1 MSFEV
6 KVGKV
11 KIGNG
16 NPISVQSMCNT
27 RTADAFSTIEQIRSC
42 GKLGADIMRVTVR
55 DLDDAAA
62 LKTIKSNVTL
72 PIVADI
78 HFDYRLAVAAI
89 ENGADKIR
97 INPGNIGIDANVE
110 KVATAFKRNG
120 VPCRV
125 GSNGGSLE
133 KSFVGKYADEGI
145 ALAESALAK
154 AALLERFGVH
164 DIVLSAKSS
173 SLKTTVRAYE
183 YLREHSDYPLH
194 IGVTEAGTLKS
205 GLIKGSAGIGALLL
219 GGTGDTLR
227 YSLAA
232 APEEEVIAGVKLL
245 RALELGKPGVEV
257 IACPT
262 CGRTEYDSIALADRV
277 EKKLAH
283 LKKPLKIAVM
293 GCIVNGPGEARA
305 CDIGIAGNGKRCVIF
320 KKGEIIAN
328 VGVDEAEKR
337 FLEEIDKLADEK

>member
-1 MSFEV
+1 MSFEIQ
-6 KVGKV
+6 VGKI
-11 KIGNG
+11 KIGG
-16 NPISVQSMCNT
+16 DNPITVQSMCNT
-27 RTADAFSTIEQIRSC
+27 RTADVAATVAQIRSC
-42 GKLGADIMRVTVR
+42 TALGSDIMRVTVR
-55 DLDDAAA
+55 DQEDANA
-62 LKTIKSNVTL
+62 LKAIKREISVPL
-72 PIVADI
+72 VADI
-78 HFDYRLAVAAI
+78 HFDYRLAISAI

-110 KVATAFKRNG
+110 RVADALKSNG

-133 KSFVGKYADEGI
+133 KAFAQKYSDESE

-154 AALLERFGVH
+154 AALLERFGVR

-173 SLKTTVRAYE
+173 SLKTTVKTYK
-183 YLREHSDYPLH
+183 YLRERCDYPLH

-219 GGTGDTLR
+219 DGVGDTLR

-232 APEEEVIAGVKLL
+232 PPEEEVLAGVKLL
-245 RALELGKPGVEV
+245 RSLELGKPGAEV

-262 CGRTEYDSIALADRV
+262 CGRTEYDSIALANRV
-277 EKKLAH
+277 ERMVADV
-283 LKKPLKIAVM
+283 KKPLKIAVM

-328 VGVDEAEKR
+328 VGVACAEEK
-337 FLEEIDKLADEK
+337 FLEEIKKLADGE